1 MDNLKFESVL
11 FNFHDVILIMISLQ
25 CLFFALLLWLTNSK
39 QIKSTFFLAAFLFAH
54 SLIPINELMMWGAE
68 FKDHARQHLSS
79 LYFVPSIAYYLDGPL
94 LFLCIKSLV
103 FSNFILNR
111 SDLLHLLP
119 LVIYSLFVAFSFYGN
134 PLNIRLEMLISESF
148 VYSTNFV
155 TIEFFSKLIR
165 FSYVIACFILISRYA
180 LQLQEKH
187 SNMEKAHISWLRAL
201 VAGFMIVM
209 LFELIL
215 SASKIFTQYHRIYFY
230 IGLSRYY
237 TTFFLVNLL
246 VFTAIRFF
254 GMFEQVNEEESPKKP
269 AEDFTIDPEEA
280 KSIGRRIKQDQ
291 LYMDPDITLDSLAE
305 TLEIMPRDL
314 SMIINRHFDENFYTF
329 INSFRIEE
337 AKMMLKDPDQKD
349 TTITDIYL
357 TVGFNSK
364 SVFYTFFKKLEGMT
378 PTKYRQLN

>member
-1 MDNLKFESVL
+1 MTNLRFESVL
-11 FNFHDVILIMISLQ
+11 FNFHDVILMMISLQ

-39 QIKSTFFLAAFLFAH
+39 QVKSTFFLAAFLFAH

-68 FKDHARQHLSS
+68 FKVHARQQLSS
-79 LYFVPSIAYYLDGPL
+79 LYFVPGIAYYIDGPL

-103 FSNFILNR
+103 FRDFILR
-111 SDLLHLLP
+111 RTDLLHLLP
-119 LVIYSLFVAFSFYGN
+119 FAIYCLYVGLYFYGN
-134 PLNIRLEMLISESF
+134 PLNIRLEMLNSESF

-155 TIEFFSKLIR
+155 TMEFISKLTR
-165 FSYVIACFILISRYA
+165 FSYVIACFILISRYG
-180 LQLQEKH
+180 LMLQEKH

-201 VAGFMIVM
+201 VAGFMLVM

-215 SASKIFTQYHRIYFY
+215 SASKIFTHHHYIYFY
-230 IGLSRYY
+230 MGLTRYY
-237 TTFFLVNLL
+237 TTFFLINLL

-254 GMFEQVNEEESPKKP
+254 GMFEQVNEEELPKRP
-269 AEDFTIDPEEA
+269 ADEFSINPQEAESID
-280 KSIGRRIKQDQ
+280 SRIKQEQ

-305 TLEIMPRDL
+305 TLEVMPRDL
-314 SMIINRHFDENFYTF
+314 SMIINRHFGSNFYTF
-329 INSFRIEE
+329 INSYRIEE
-337 AKMMLKDPDQKD
+337 AKKMLKDQAKKD

-357 TVGFNSK
+357 AVGFNSK